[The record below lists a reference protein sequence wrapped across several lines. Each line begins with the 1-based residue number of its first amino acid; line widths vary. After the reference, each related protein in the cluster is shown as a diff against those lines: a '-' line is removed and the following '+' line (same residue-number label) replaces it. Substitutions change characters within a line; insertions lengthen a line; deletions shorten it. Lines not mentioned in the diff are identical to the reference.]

1 MSNVVRKPIVVGNW
15 KMNKNNAETKEFI
28 QVCDQHCHDKADFGI
43 APSFLSLNTA
53 VSHASNLLIAAQNC
67 HFEKSGAF
75 TGEVAIPMLE
85 EIGVRY
91 VIVGHSERRQYDN
104 ETDEKINKKVHALFA
119 AGMVPIVC
127 VGETLT
133 EFEANQTEAVVRR
146 QVKDCLAGLSKE
158 DAAKVVVAYEPVW
171 AIGTGKSAT
180 MEIAQATC
188 KIVRQQVL
196 EMFDES
202 VANQL
207 RIQYGGSVKPEN
219 IKEYLSQEDIDGA
232 LIGGA
237 SLKTDSF
244 IEIINALK

>member
-1 MSNVVRKPIVVGNW
+1 MSNVVRKPIVIGNW
-15 KMNKNNAETKEFI
+15 KMNKNNTETKEFI
-28 QVCDQHCHDKADFGI
+28 QVCDEYCHDKADFGI

-53 VSHASNLLIAAQNC
+53 VSHASKLLVAAQNC

-133 EFEANQTEAVVRR
+133 EFEANQTEAVVTR
-146 QVKDCLAGLSKE
+146 QVKDCLAGLSEE
-158 DAAKVVVAYEPVW
+158 DAAKVVIAYEPVW

-180 MEIAQATC
+180 MEIAQNTC

-196 EMFDES
+196 EMFGQS
-202 VANQL
+202 VADQL

-244 IEIINALK
+244 IEIINVLK

>member
-1 MSNVVRKPIVVGNW
+1 MSNLVRKPIVIGNW
-15 KMNKNNAETKEFI
+15 KMNKTNVETKEFI
-28 QVCDQHCHDKADFGI
+28 EVCDQHCHNKAEFGI

-53 VSHASNLLIAAQNC
+53 VSSATNLLVVAQNC
-67 HFEKSGAF
+67 HFEKSGAY

-104 ETDEKINKKVHALFA
+104 ETDEKINKKVHALFEY
-119 AGMVPIVC
+119 GMVPIVC
-127 VGETLT
+127 VGETLA
-133 EFEANQTEAVVRR
+133 EFEANETEAVVCR
-146 QVKDCLAGLSKE
+146 QVKDCLAGLSVE
-158 DAAKVVVAYEPVW
+158 NAAKVVIAYEPVW

-180 MEIAQATC
+180 MEIAQNTC
-188 KIVRQQVL
+188 AIVRRQVR
-196 EMFDES
+196 EMFGSE
-202 VANQL
+202 VADKL

-219 IKEYLSQEDIDGA
+219 IKEYLGQPDIDGA